1 MNVQAMLFLAAGLVA
16 LFLGGNLLV
25 RSSARL
31 ASALGVPV
39 LVVGLTVIAIGT
51 SAPEM
56 VVSVSAAVNGQA
68 DIALGNVVGSNV
80 ANACLILGI
89 AALVLP
95 VRVNAKVVR
104 REIPV
109 MLLVSGAAL
118 LASLD
123 GQIGQIEGVLFVA
136 AYFAF
141 TLYLYVDARKT
152 PDTRGIREEVADI
165 QQERDPERIS
175 RPLEAVLTLTALGI
189 LIGGAQLTVTG
200 AVSIA
205 QALGVSELV
214 IGLTVVAI
222 GTSLPEITA
231 SLVAARRGHDD
242 IAIGNVVGSNIANIL
257 LVLGV
262 TALIQPV
269 NVDYNILTFEMPFM
283 LLVSILLLPLGIRG
297 RLGRRSAV
305 LLLAL
310 YVIFISATLL

>member
-1 MNVQAMLFLAAGLVA
+1 MNVQAILFLAAGLVA

-109 MLLVSGAAL
+109 MLLVSAAAL

-123 GQIGQIEGVLFVA
+123 GQIGQIEGALFVA

-152 PDTRGIREEVADI
+152 PDTREIREEVADI
-165 QQERDPERIS
+165 QQERDLGRIS
-175 RPLEAVLTLTALGI
+175 RPLEAALTLTALGI
-189 LIGGAQLTVTG
+189 LIGGAVTG

-269 NVDYNILTFEMPFM
+269 NVGYNILTFEMPFM

-310 YVIFISATLL
+310 YATFVSATLL

>member
-1 MNVQAMLFLAAGLVA
+1 MNVQAILFLAAGLVA

-109 MLLVSGAAL
+109 MLLVSAAAL

-123 GQIGQIEGVLFVA
+123 GQIGQIEGALFVA

-152 PDTRGIREEVADI
+152 PDTREIREEVADI
-165 QQERDPERIS
+165 QQERDLGRIS
-175 RPLEAVLTLTALGI
+175 RPLEAALTLTALGI
-189 LIGGAQLTVTG
+189 LIGGAHLTVTG

-269 NVDYNILTFEMPFM
+269 NVGYNILTFEMPFM

-310 YVIFISATLL
+310 YATFVSATLL